1 MNQTNKI
8 MPVEKTI
15 ISIGG
20 MSCAACVR
28 RVELG
33 LKSISGVRDVAVNL
47 ATSRAR
53 LLHDADWAGLEMV
66 KQKVSDMGY
75 EFAGVLTGA
84 LDDSEY
90 SRTKEVQGLKVKLYA
105 GIGLSL
111 AIHAAAMPHW
121 IYGLSRVSI
130 QLLNLVAFALTTVVM
145 FWVGN
150 RFFIGAL
157 KAARQKTADMN
168 TLVATGTSAAYLY
181 SSLAV
186 FMPEIFAGPAV
197 HPHTYFDSAA
207 MIITFV
213 LLGRY
218 LEARARGR
226 ASDAIKSLIGLK
238 PKTARVKRNEEYTD
252 VAIEAIAKGD
262 MILVRPGERIALDGI
277 VVSGQS
283 EVDESMLTGESLP
296 VLKETGMD
304 VYTGTLNRSGSFV
317 FEVTR
322 TGAETFLA
330 GIVRMVE
337 DAQGSKAPVQR
348 FADKVASIFVP
359 VVIAVA
365 AITFLAWFILVPDS
379 TFSLALLNFVSVL
392 IIACPCAMGLAT
404 PTAIMVGTGIGAQS
418 GILFKDGKSLERAH
432 KITKVVFDK
441 TGTLTKGKPVVTEIV
456 PAGSRNQQEILE
468 IAASLEAVSEH
479 PLAQAIVEKGRNEG
493 VSVRA
498 LDGFRSLQGLGAEAT
513 LAGRKILIG
522 NSRLMKEKGV
532 RIGVYEEDAKRLATD
547 GNTCVY
553 VAEEGKAAGLIAL
566 SDVPRESAAKAI
578 SLLKEMGLA
587 VSMITGD
594 NNQTAAAIAGALGI
608 EEVRAEVLPAAKFEE
623 IGRLQGEGE
632 VVAMVGDGMNDAPAL
647 SKADIG
653 IAVGAGTDIA
663 IEASDITLIGEDLRA
678 VPKAIVLS
686 RLTMNTIRQN
696 LFWAFFYN
704 VIGIPVAAGILYPF
718 FGILLNPV
726 MAAAAMAMS
735 SVFVVGNSLRL
746 RGKWKR
752 TIS

>member
-1 MNQTNKI
+1 M
-8 MPVEKTI
+8 EKTT

-33 LKSISGVRDVAVNL
+33 LKSIRGVRDVAVNL

-53 LLHDADWAGLEMV
+53 LLHDADWAGLETV

-75 EFAGVLTGA
+75 EFAGVLSGT
-84 LDDSEY
+84 LDDSGY
-90 SRTKEVQGLKVKLYA
+90 SRTKEVRGLKLKLYT

-121 IYGLSRVSI
+121 LHGLFGISI
-130 QLLNLVAFALTTVVM
+130 QSLNLVAFVLTTVIM

-150 RFFIGAL
+150 RFFTGAL
-157 KAARQKTADMN
+157 KAARQRTADMN
-168 TLVATGTSAAYLY
+168 TLIATGTSAAYIY

-186 FMPEIFAGPAV
+186 FMPDVFSGAGV

-218 LEARARGR
+218 LEARAKGK
-226 ASDAIKSLIGLK
+226 ASDAIKNLIGLK
-238 PKTARVKRNEEYTD
+238 PKTARVKKNGEYRD
-252 VAIEAIAKGD
+252 IVIESVIKGD
-262 MILVRPGERIALDGI
+262 VVLVRPGERIALDGI
-277 VVSGQS
+277 VISGQS

-296 VLKETGMD
+296 VPKETGSE
-304 VYTGTLNRSGSFV
+304 VYTGTVNRSGSFV
-317 FEVTR
+317 FEVTQ

-348 FADKVASIFVP
+348 FADRVASIFVP
-359 VVIAVA
+359 VVIALAVT
-365 AITFLAWFILVPDS
+365 TFLIWFLIVPDS
-379 TFSLALLNFVSVL
+379 TFSRALLNFVSVL

-404 PTAIMVGTGIGAQS
+404 PTAVMVGTGIGAQN
-418 GILFKDGKSLERAH
+418 GILFKDGESFERAR

-441 TGTLTKGKPVVTEIV
+441 TGTLTKGKPVVTEIL
-456 PAGSRNQQEILE
+456 PAGNKNRQEVLE
-468 IAASLEAVSEH
+468 IAGSLESVSEH
-479 PLAQAIVEKGRNEG
+479 PLAQAIIEKARNENIPL
-493 VSVRA
+493 RP
-498 LDGFRSLQGLGAEAT
+498 LDGFRSLQGLGAEAA
-513 LAGRKILIG
+513 LAGKRILVG
-522 NSRLMKEKGV
+522 NSRLMREKEV
-532 RIGVYEEDAKRLATD
+532 RIDIYEKEAERLSAE
-547 GNTCVY
+547 GKTCVY
-553 VAEEGKAAGLIAL
+553 AAEEGAVIGLIAL
-566 SDVPRESAAKAI
+566 SDVPKKSAKGAI
-578 SLLKEMGLA
+578 SILKEMGLPVA
-587 VSMITGD
+587 MITGD
-594 NNQTAAAIAGALGI
+594 NRQTALAIARALGI
-608 EEVRAEVLPAAKFEE
+608 EEVQAEVMPAAKFEE
-623 IGRLQGEGE
+623 IGRLQEKGD
-632 VVAMVGDGMNDAPAL
+632 VVAMVGDGINDAPAL
-647 SKADIG
+647 SKADVG
-653 IAVGAGTDIA
+653 IAIGAGTDIA

-678 VPKAIVLS
+678 VPRAIVLS
-686 RLTMNTIRQN
+686 RLTMLTIRQN

-704 VIGIPVAAGILYPF
+704 AIGIPVAAGVLYPF

-726 MAAAAMAMS
+726 VAAAAMAMS

-752 TIS
+752 VMTRSV